1 MTVRD
6 SITCTRARTPGAED
20 YPTSMAAHDRT
31 VGPTQRGN
39 TETSRSARK
48 ADTNRPSASVCREQA
63 KLVGCGK
70 APLAGMEH
78 YRRSRTHNSRR
89 AWVLA
94 AKHSHDIH
102 R

>member
-1 MTVRD
+1 VPSCSELGEGHVD
-6 SITCTRARTPGAED
+6 IDVLDQE
-20 YPTSMAAHDRT
+20 
-31 VGPTQRGN
+31 RGN